1 MSKSIKLNTVFKT
14 LMSIINI
21 LFPLLTAPYVARV
34 LSVDG
39 YTEYN
44 RALNMVLWF
53 SPFAVFGVYTYGMR
67 TISQIRD
74 DKIECAFLFSRLFL
88 FNIFTSIV
96 TSCIFLLV
104 VLLGTAF
111 QGYKL
116 LYITICLQL
125 LCSCFAT
132 DWFNEAFE
140 DYGFILTKTF
150 LCKVL
155 YVISVFIFVQKESD
169 VYAYVVLSSIFTAV
183 NNVLTFLY
191 AKKQINFVKI
201 AVKDIIKLIKPLF
214 LIFLLV
220 NSSMLYTIFD
230 RFVLMWFGNK
240 LQLTYYTISQTI
252 VTSITNVTSSVVLVS
267 IPRLS
272 HLWATG
278 ENVEY
283 YKILDKSSSAFLAL
297 QTPCCIGMALLAS
310 EIMWLY
316 SGNNYLAGSITLCFF
331 SLRYYLSAFDI
342 IQAKQ
347 VLLATGNERKL
358 TKIYYIAGICNIILK
373 ITLLL
378 IGKLSPELC
387 IVTTAMSDIL
397 VLFLE
402 HYEIKKLK
410 IQFNFIS
417 RTTRKYFITSLL
429 FVPVVLGVKLIVGNF
444 YGDEIILR
452 TVLSVFFCSLIY
464 AFVLIIS
471 KDNFIYSIPL
481 FNKILRRK
489 SV

>member
-1 MSKSIKLNTVFKT
+1 
-14 LMSIINI
+14 
-21 LFPLLTAPYVARV
+21 
-34 LSVDG
+34 
-39 YTEYN
+39 
-44 RALNMVLWF
+44 
-53 SPFAVFGVYTYGMR
+53 
-67 TISQIRD
+67 
-74 DKIECAFLFSRLFL
+74 
-88 FNIFTSIV
+88 
-96 TSCIFLLV
+96 
-104 VLLGTAF
+104 
-111 QGYKL
+111 
-116 LYITICLQL
+116 
-125 LCSCFAT
+125 
-132 DWFNEAFE
+132 
-140 DYGFILTKTF
+140 
-150 LCKVL
+150 
-155 YVISVFIFVQKESD
+155 
-169 VYAYVVLSSIFTAV
+169 
-183 NNVLTFLY
+183 
-191 AKKQINFVKI
+191 
-201 AVKDIIKLIKPLF
+201 
-214 LIFLLV
+214 
-220 NSSMLYTIFD
+220 
-230 RFVLMWFGNK
+230 
-240 LQLTYYTISQTI
+240 
-252 VTSITNVTSSVVLVS
+252 
-267 IPRLS
+267 
-272 HLWATG
+272 
-278 ENVEY
+278 
-283 YKILDKSSSAFLAL
+283 
-297 QTPCCIGMALLAS
+297 MALLAS

-358 TKIYYIAGICNIILK
+358 TKIYYIAGIFNIILK